1 VGSLRNSEV
10 ILLADGEVRYF
21 PSIFDDRDAD
31 SLRDELLQTIAWR
44 QDSIKLFGRSIKQPR
59 LTAWMGDP
67 GAVYRYSGLL
77 MEPIP
82 WCDAVLTIR
91 RRVADMTGLDF
102 NSVLLN
108 FYRNGLDSMGWH
120 RDNEKELGDNPV
132 IASVS
137 FGAPRVFLLRRY
149 RSKSDQNQVVL
160 GHGSLL
166 MMSGPL
172 QYHWEH
178 CLPKVTK
185 RQALAVGPR
194 VNLTFRQVNLT
205 SS

>member
-1 VGSLRNSEV
+1 
-10 ILLADGEVRYF
+10 
-21 PSIFDDRDAD
+21 
-31 SLRDELLQTIAWR
+31 
-44 QDSIKLFGRSIKQPR
+44 
-59 LTAWMGDP
+59 
-67 GAVYRYSGLL
+67 